1 MNLKTLGISAL
12 ARAFASTAV
21 IGVFSF
27 AGSGAYAQTAE
38 QVATVKAGVEAVIQ
52 ATIAANPT
60 MTPDQLSAAIKV
72 AVNAYLNDP
81 ANGFSNTLKA
91 QALAAV
97 RADTAFQQ
105 AVGGST
111 AVDGVQLALFGTTGD
126 TSTGSIGGSSSG
138 GSSNF
143 AGGPGSSTGGGGGG
157 SGAHNL

>member
-1 MNLKTLGISAL
+1 MNLKTLGIGAL
-12 ARAFASTAV
+12 ARALASTAA
-21 IGVFSF
+21 IGAVSF
-27 AGSGAYAQTAE
+27 AASGAYAQTAE
-38 QVATVKAGVEAVIQ
+38 QVEAVKEGVEAVIQ
-52 ATIAANPT
+52 QTIAANPT
-60 MTPDQLSAAIKV
+60 LTPEQLSAAIKV

-81 ANGFSNTLKA
+81 ANGFSNALKA

-105 AVGGST
+105 AVGGSA
-111 AVDGVQLALFGTTGD
+111 AVDGVQLALFGTTGA
-126 TSTGSIGGSSSG
+126 TGDIGGSSGG

>member
-91 QALAAV
+91 RALAAV
-97 RADTAFQQ
+97 RADTTFQN
-105 AVGGST
+105 AAGGRT
-111 AVDGVQLALFGTTGD
+111 AVDGVQLALFGTTGP
-126 TSTGSIGGSSSG
+126 TGSITTGPGGGPSG
-138 GSSNF
+138 F
-143 AGGPGSSTGGGGGG
+143 AGGPGTAGGGGGGG